1 MSIKR
6 LTRNTKTKIKLEEI
20 FKATR
25 KPLTL
30 NDLYTR
36 VARHLPKTAYSTVYR
51 TIQKFEENGIIS
63 KVNWKD
69 RGGLYEWAN
78 RPHHHHIVCEKCD
91 CVEDIDDALVG
102 YSENKLI
109 KDTGFIITNHT
120 IEFMG
125 ICKPCQ
131 KK

>member
-1 MSIKR
+1 M
-6 LTRNTKTKIKLEEI
+6 KLEEI
-20 FKATR
+20 FKAT
-25 KPLTL
+25 KVPLTL
-30 NDLYTR
+30 HELYR
-36 VARHLPKTAYSTVYR
+36 RILKSLPKTAYSTIYR
-51 TIQKFEENGIIS
+51 VVQKFEEEGIVS

-91 CVEDIDDALVG
+91 SIEDIDDAVVG
-102 YSENKLI
+102 YNENKLV

-125 ICKPCQ
+125 ICIPCQ
-131 KK
+131 KKK